1 MERCA
6 LLNINPGDILIVCHS
21 NYSDSGKLGQTD
33 LDWITPENHKELW
46 RAPDLL
52 EWIELLLALPD
63 YTDYF
68 YTIDLF
74 YDNCLHM
81 TNEGAEIRTKQL
93 IKDIKKWMEK

>member
-1 MERCA
+1 M
-6 LLNINPGDILIVCHS
+6 IS
-21 NYSDSGKLGQTD
+21 
-33 LDWITPENHKELW
+33 
-46 RAPDLL
+46 
-52 EWIELLLALPD
+52 D

-81 TNEGAEIRTKQL
+81 TNEGAETRTKQL

>member
-1 MERCA
+1 M
-6 LLNINPGDILIVCHS
+6 
-21 NYSDSGKLGQTD
+21 
-33 LDWITPENHKELW
+33 DWITPENHKELW

-74 YDNCLHM
+74 CDNCLHM